1 MLRRVRVPEEQSHI
15 RFANPALLLL
25 LLIMLGG
32 TALRIA
38 FLPHEALEGDELF
51 SRRVALLT
59 PVSEIAVIRNDLV
72 HPPLYY
78 FLLQATTK
86 LWGDGVTGIRA
97 FSLLSGIASI
107 GLLGLMGRM
116 LPNGLRAGLLAATI
130 LAVNQTH
137 IFYSQEA
144 RSYAWYA
151 LLVLLLVFWVWR
163 VTRPSGD
170 PPSLRHWVLGT
181 LLMTMLV
188 YTHYVG
194 AIYIGSAVL
203 AILLSHTPRAVR
215 IATLLCAAIAALCF
229 VPWIIAIAG
238 VYKLKRGI
246 SDNLDWQG
254 HPTLYSLKQIFASAL
269 GILNMRG
276 GTTLVLAILALL
288 ILAALLLGRQHPLR
302 QSPVVLTLLLLAVL
316 PPLAVFFLSRP
327 PFDLP
332 LFGIRHFL
340 PSIPLLILLCCYGLV
355 SVAQQ
360 TGSRCTLVFSMGT
373 VLLLAIVSIPTL
385 RGLILRPSRIPYD
398 LVSQEVT
405 RERAAGVP
413 AYATWFYGVGEPVNF
428 YCASACVAPLPQDTQ
443 QLPSKMVLLFRAN
456 SSQELWQFQ
465 QLQQDG
471 YAEIE
476 ERYYSDG
483 EQDPYGTTLAVLTRF
498 APHRGNTAGSAS
510 ASKSK
515 GTPVSR

>member
-15 RFANPALLLL
+15 RFTNPALLLL

-38 FLPHEALEGDELF
+38 FLPHEALEGDEMF
-51 SRRVALLT
+51 SRRVALLS
-59 PVSEIAVIRNDLV
+59 PVSEVAAIRNDLV

-86 LWGDGVTGIRA
+86 LWGDGATGIRA
-97 FSLLSGIASI
+97 FSLLCGIASI

-116 LPNGLRAGLLAATI
+116 LPDGLKAGLLAATM

-163 VTRPSGD
+163 VTRPSGN

-181 LLMTMLV
+181 ILMTMLV

-203 AILLSHTPRAVR
+203 AILLSHTPRAR
-215 IATLLCAAIAALCF
+215 SIAALVCATIAAVCF
-229 VPWIIAIAG
+229 VPWLIAVAG
-238 VYKLKRGI
+238 VYKLKRGFG
-246 SDNLDWQG
+246 DNLDWQG
-254 HPTLYSLKQIFASAL
+254 HPALYSLKQTYASAL
-269 GILNMRG
+269 GFLNMRG
-276 GTTLVLAILALL
+276 GPTLVLAILALL

-355 SVAQQ
+355 RVAQQ
-360 TGSRCTLVFSMGT
+360 AGSHSTLVFSMGT
-373 VLLLAIVSIPTL
+373 VLLLAIASIPTL

-428 YCASACVAPLPQDTQ
+428 YCAIACVAPLPQDTQ
-443 QLPSKMVLLFRAN
+443 QLPAKIVLLFRPN
-456 SSQELWQFQ
+456 SSQEMQ
-465 QLQQDG
+465 QYRQLRQSG
-471 YAEIE
+471 FTGAEE
-476 ERYYSDG
+476 HYYTSGERSL
-483 EQDPYGTTLAVLTRF
+483 YGTTLAVLIRTMPSAGDGAA
-498 APHRGNTAGSAS
+498 APARSNEGSHD
-510 ASKSK
+510 
-515 GTPVSR
+515 SR